1 MYSYIV
7 EQLVIFF
14 AICFARNANEA
25 PLWSSHLT
33 MLTSKSAS
41 SSSLPFD
48 DPDLQGKA
56 IVFV

>member
-14 AICFARNANEA
+14 AIFFARNAR
-25 PLWSSHLT
+25 PWSSHVT
-33 MLTSKSAS
+33 RLTSKSAS
-41 SSSLPFD
+41 LSSLPFD